1 MKLVNVEVLIRAVDA
16 GRDDWSVAADLLVD
30 LDESGGAI
38 AELAERLADA
48 GLDKVVHLRP
58 RLAKIHDG
66 RELAQALDSAMSERH
81 LDWPVSLDQIEL
93 RELKRTVIQ
102 QGRVLG
108 KIAEKLGLVE
118 PEAPARRTAKAP
130 PPPLEIDRHRFM
142 ADPMDRFLDPEA
154 SLDGGTVAPR
164 AIPLRAK
171 TVRVMGQDG
180 PVEIDIAVFDRAVA
194 EAAVTPI
201 PIPVRGPEPTPRMRR
216 PRRNDPELE
225 LDVDESTRPPAFFG
239 ADLRPAASFPIGNAE
254 RIPTGVVGT
263 VRAKGFGI
271 GGALP
276 NATVEGVEIGQD
288 QKPHLVRQALPVVG
302 ETLKIPRSDI
312 LTTRG

>member
-16 GRDDWSVAADLLVD
+16 GRDEWSVAADLLVD

-38 AELAERLADA
+38 AELAERLDDA

-58 RLAKIHDG
+58 RLAKIHDA
-66 RELAQALDSAMSERH
+66 RELSQALDAAMSERH

-108 KIAEKLGLVE
+108 KIAEKLGLVD
-118 PEAPARRTAKAP
+118 PEASARRTAKAS
-130 PPPLEIDRHRFM
+130 PPPLEIDR
-142 ADPMDRFLDPEA
+142 DRFLDQDQDRDRF
-154 SLDGGTVAPR
+154 DGAVAPR

-312 LTTRG
+312 LTTRGG